1 VRRRI
6 AADPEGGLPHRLWTH
21 GMLAA
26 LANPLTAAVLKGRTD
41 LFQGLRGAF
50 EPATMQQ
57 MLGDYEAYIVQLQ
70 QAGLIREDLPV
81 GIITFVTS
89 ALKIG
94 LINTPDFV
102 GPEQTPSLEQLIEAI
117 SDLIRRWLEP
127 DGSSGNQEAGK
138 RFVAEWLEKL
148 QEVEHD
154 LQQTEQAL

>member
-1 VRRRI
+1 
-6 AADPEGGLPHRLWTH
+6 
-21 GMLAA
+21 
-26 LANPLTAAVLKGRTD
+26 
-41 LFQGLRGAF
+41 
-50 EPATMQQ
+50 
-57 MLGDYEAYIVQLQ
+57 
-70 QAGLIREDLPV
+70 
-81 GIITFVTS
+81 VTS